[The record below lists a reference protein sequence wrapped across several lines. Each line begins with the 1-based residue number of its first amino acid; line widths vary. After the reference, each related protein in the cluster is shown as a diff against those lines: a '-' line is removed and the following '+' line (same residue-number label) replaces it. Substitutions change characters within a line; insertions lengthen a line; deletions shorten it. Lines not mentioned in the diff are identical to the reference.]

1 MPSDPKAR
9 LTTQVHEVYIK
20 ASPQAIWDA
29 ITQPEWTARY
39 GYRGPM
45 NYELRAGGKFWANAT
60 PQMRTYGLPEVIIDG
75 EVSEAVP
82 PRRLVHTY
90 RMLFTDAQKA
100 EGFTRVTWEIVPTQS
115 GFTRL
120 TVTHELEGAPM
131 MAEMVDSKFS
141 ERGSGGWRWILSDL
155 KTLLETGASMS
166 G

>member
-29 ITQPEWTARY
+29 ITVPEWTTRY
-39 GYRGPM
+39 GYRGPT
-45 NYELRAGGKFWANAT
+45 NYELRAGGKFSVHAT
-60 PQMRTYGLPEVIIDG
+60 PEMRSFGLPDVVIDG

-90 RMLFTDAQKA
+90 RMLFSEANKA
-100 EGFTRVTWEIVPTQS
+100 EGFTRITWEIEPSES

-120 TVTHELEGAPM
+120 TVIHELEGAPI
-131 MAEMVDSKFS
+131 MADMVASKFS
-141 ERGSGGWRWILSDL
+141 ERGAGGWSWILSDL